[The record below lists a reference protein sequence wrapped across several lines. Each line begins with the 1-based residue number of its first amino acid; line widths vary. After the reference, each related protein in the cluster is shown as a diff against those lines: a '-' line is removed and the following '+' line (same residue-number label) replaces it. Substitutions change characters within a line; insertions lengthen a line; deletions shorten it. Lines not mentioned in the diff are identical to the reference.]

1 MDILKELIGA
11 SPIAAALIALAVLF
25 FRYMK
30 SRDKEWTDTVKHMS
44 EQQIKAHD
52 SCVTTVKEN
61 TLMMGEVKQLI
72 QTRIRQVGEE
82 HG

>member
-1 MDILKELIGA
+1 MEILRELIGA
-11 SPIAAALIALAVLF
+11 SPIAAALILLAVLF

-30 SRDKEWTDTVKHMS
+30 LRDKEWTDTVRHMS
-44 EQQIKAHD
+44 DQQIKSHD

-61 TLMMGEVKQLI
+61 TMMMGEVKQLI
-72 QTRIRQVGEE
+72 QTRIRQEGG